1 MIKTLR
7 KKVTKEQKRRHD
19 QTYLS
24 KTSVFRVSREMAD
37 LAMQFIT
44 ENGLRTKNI
53 VDIVHLMVWHL
64 SDNGKKTISPNVLT
78 LLLTPQEPFKPSEK
92 TLIGNELKRVNVR
105 HHVKDA
111 IDLMCAALYNTI
123 RSLHPNVSLRAYEVP
138 DYILKL
144 AINYCSQLSQK
155 DKDAYSA
162 LKAEDRLFSLSVH
175 YFKADKE

>member
-24 KTSVFRVSREMAD
+24 KTSVFRVSLEMAD

-44 ENGLRTKNI
+44 ENGIRTKNI

-64 SDNGKKTISPNVLT
+64 SDNGKKAIDPNVLT
-78 LLLTPQEPFKPSEK
+78 LLPTPQEPFKPSEK
-92 TLIGNELKRVNVR
+92 TLVGNELKRVNVR

-111 IDLMCAALYNTI
+111 IDLMCAALCNTI

-155 DKDAYSA
+155 DKDVYSA

>member
-1 MIKTLR
+1 M
-7 KKVTKEQKRRHD
+7 
-19 QTYLS
+19 
-24 KTSVFRVSREMAD
+24 
-37 LAMQFIT
+37 
-44 ENGLRTKNI
+44 
-53 VDIVHLMVWHL
+53 
-64 SDNGKKTISPNVLT
+64 LT
-78 LLLTPQEPFKPSEK
+78 LLPTPQEPFKPSEK

-111 IDLMCAALYNTI
+111 IDLMCAALCNAI
-123 RSLHPNVSLRAYEVP
+123 RSLHPNVSLRAYEAP

-144 AINYCSQLSQK
+144 AINYCSQLSQE

>member
-24 KTSVFRVSREMAD
+24 KISVFRVSREMAD

-78 LLLTPQEPFKPSEK
+78 LLPTPQEPFKPSEK
-92 TLIGNELKRVNVR
+92 TLVGTELKRVNVR

-111 IDLMCAALYNTI
+111 IDLMCAALCNTI

-144 AINYCSQLSQK
+144 AINYYSQLSQK

>member
-7 KKVTKEQKRRHD
+7 KRITKEQKRRHD

-24 KTSVFRVSREMAD
+24 KTSVFRVSRETAD

-44 ENGLRTKNI
+44 ESGLRTKNI

-64 SDNGKKTISPNVLT
+64 SDYGKKTIDPNVLT
-78 LLLTPQEPFKPSEK
+78 LLPTPQEPFKPSEK

-111 IDLMCAALYNTI
+111 IDLMCAALFNSI
-123 RSLHPNVSLRAYEVP
+123 RSLYPNVSLRAYEVP
-138 DYILKL
+138 DYIIKL
-144 AINYCSQLSQK
+144 AVNYGYQLSQE

-175 YFKADKE
+175 YFKTDNK

>member
-44 ENGLRTKNI
+44 ENSLRTKNI

-64 SDNGKKTISPNVLT
+64 SDNSKKTISPNVLT
-78 LLLTPQEPFKPSEK
+78 LLPTPQEPFKPSEK
-92 TLIGNELKRVNVR
+92 TLVGNELKRVNVR

-111 IDLMCAALYNTI
+111 MDLMCAALCNTI

-175 YFKADKE
+175 YFKTDKE

>member
-24 KTSVFRVSREMAD
+24 KISVFRVSREMAD

-78 LLLTPQEPFKPSEK
+78 LLPTPQEPFKPSEK
-92 TLIGNELKRVNVR
+92 TLVGTELKRVNVR

-111 IDLMCAALYNTI
+111 IDLMCAALCNTI

-144 AINYCSQLSQK
+144 AINYYSQLSQK

-162 LKAEDRLFSLSVH
+162 LKAEDRLF
-175 YFKADKE
+175 